1 MAASSPGET
10 LPGHPLRRFCDRGC
24 AILLPSKQER
34 DTRRIKED
42 IEMLYELN
50 EYELEMVSGGDG
62 MPAGYPDDEEE
73 FGGATGGW

>member
-1 MAASSPGET
+1 
-10 LPGHPLRRFCDRGC
+10 
-24 AILLPSKQER
+24 
-34 DTRRIKED
+34 
-42 IEMLYELN
+42 MLYELN